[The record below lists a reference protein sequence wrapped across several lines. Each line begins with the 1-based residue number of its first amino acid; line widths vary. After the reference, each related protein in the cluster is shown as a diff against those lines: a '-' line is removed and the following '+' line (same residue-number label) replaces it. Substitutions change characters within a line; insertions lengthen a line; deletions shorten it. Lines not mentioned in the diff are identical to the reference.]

1 MTAEMRQ
8 KVGALIGLADP
19 RSSRGSAPRRGRV
32 RNVLPVR
39 FMARLTWSGIGVAH
53 EAAGWRD
60 VVGRACARD
69 APAPWTVIQE
79 TDRHGRGQ
87 GRRRLISRAT
97 LRVGDVPLKVDVDQA
112 RIGVEVQ
119 AMALRRSAPEGPGAQ
134 AACVRDRRGPGAGAR
149 PPRRAVDRA
158 SGEAGR
164 SGCRHRDV
172 ARRAA
177 AAPAGASASRRR
189 ISTASASGLCPT
201 ARCPPTWSPVTA
213 RSPRPL
219 AGRGLRC

>member
-1 MTAEMRQ
+1 MRQ

-134 AACVRDRRGPGAGAR
+134 AACVRDRRGPGAALGRLGEPSTA
-149 PPRRAVDRA
+149 PP
-158 SGEAGR
+158 
-164 SGCRHRDV
+164 

-177 AAPAGASASRRR
+177 AVAAIGTLHDVPLPPPPGPRRAGGGSRRR
-189 ISTASASGLCPT
+189 VRVACAQRRA
-201 ARCPPTWSPVTA
+201 AR
-213 RSPRPL
+213 RP
-219 AGRGLRC
+219 GHP